1 MFFEVNNVLEEKKV
15 PIILTLVGNKM
26 YALLGSIVSLRRPKD
41 LSFAEVVDNLVKHL
55 DPKPIVIA
63 ERFKFHKAEQQ
74 KKVGIDKRILAR
86 FNKLAETCKF
96 GSCREKAIR
105 DQFVCGLKERTINAS
120 YSQSRI

>member
-1 MFFEVNNVLEEKKV
+1 MFFEVNNVLEEKKE
-15 PIILTLVGNKM
+15 PTILTLVGNKM

-74 KKVGIDKRILAR
+74 ESESIRESLLDLLRLASLAVVAKRRFGIS
-86 FNKLAETCKF
+86 
-96 GSCREKAIR
+96 SCA
-105 DQFVCGLKERTINAS
+105 V
-120 YSQSRI
+120 

>member
-1 MFFEVNNVLEEKKV
+1 MFFEVNNVLEEKKE
-15 PIILTLVGNKM
+15 PTILTLVGNKM

-74 KKVGIDKRILAR
+74 ESESIRESLLDLISWLRLASLAVVAKRRFGIS
-86 FNKLAETCKF
+86 
-96 GSCREKAIR
+96 SCA
-105 DQFVCGLKERTINAS
+105 V
-120 YSQSRI
+120 

>member
-1 MFFEVNNVLEEKKV
+1 MVTFFEVNNVLEEKKV
-15 PIILTLVGNKM
+15 PTILTLVGNKM

-74 KKVGIDKRILAR
+74 VFKRLVM
-86 FNKLAETCKF
+86 L
-96 GSCREKAIR
+96 
-105 DQFVCGLKERTINAS
+105 
-120 YSQSRI
+120 

>member
-1 MFFEVNNVLEEKKV
+1 MFFEINNVLEEKKV
-15 PIILTLVGNKM
+15 PTILTLVGNKM

-74 KKVGIDKRILAR
+74 ESESIRESLLDLIIWLRLASLAVVAKRRCGIS
-86 FNKLAETCKF
+86 
-96 GSCREKAIR
+96 SCA
-105 DQFVCGLKERTINAS
+105 V
-120 YSQSRI
+120 